1 MSNYYELRNGIYCIS
16 TNRTLLNM
24 ECIHNYLS
32 NESYWAANIPKE
44 IVIRS
49 IENSLCFGL
58 YVDDSQIGFAR
69 VITDKATF
77 AYLADVFVLKEYRGK
92 GLSKWLM
99 QVIHEHPEL
108 QTLRRWM
115 LGTRDAHGLYKQ
127 FGWTNF
133 TEEVSSRFMQ
143 KHNPDVY
150 KK

>member
-1 MSNYYELRNGIYCIS
+1 MCNYYESRNGQYCIS
-16 TNRTLLNM
+16 TNKALLNI

-32 NESYWAANIPKE
+32 SESYWAANIPKE

-49 IENSLCFGL
+49 VENSLCFGL
-58 YVDDSQIGFAR
+58 YVEDTQIGFAR
-69 VITDKATF
+69 IITDKTTF

-99 QVIHEHPEL
+99 QEIHAHPEL
-108 QTLRRWM
+108 QTLRRWI

-133 TEEVSSRFMQ
+133 TEEVAARFMQ
-143 KHNPDVY
+143 QHNPDVY